1 MRAGSRSRGR
11 LVRLVLAGCVMLL
24 PAAVHAQSFER
35 VAPKAPAQPPAPPI
49 ATPPPAPT
57 ASQDQTVLALR
68 LNGVVFVDGVAGL
81 QPRGVDPTAVPDGV
95 AARGLPLLSGPE
107 FAAKVRPYLGR
118 PLTRADIDAI
128 GGLVREAYRV
138 AEQPFIDVSVPP
150 QNIQNGVIQ
159 VVVTAYRLGATS
171 VTGNAHFST
180 EQIIGMSDLKRGE
193 VLTLPALRKDLDG
206 LNQNPFLTVSAMLRP
221 GQETGQ
227 SDLILVARD
236 QRPVRFY
243 AGYDNQ
249 GVRSL
254 GRDEWNLG
262 VNWGNV
268 FGTGQ
273 VFSYQYTRSFSGRY
287 DSHSASDVIR
297 LDGDHRLTIFGAY
310 ASQRPKIA
318 TGFDSQGHSGQISAR
333 FAGDLPGSP
342 TRKQNL
348 QIGIDYKRTDNNLEF
363 SGFEILDTNV
373 ELVQVLLAYNLTL
386 TDRHGQTVIDN
397 TLVYSPGDITKYN
410 TDEAIRQLN
419 PFSGETYG
427 YDRLAVTRT
436 TSLPKDFTW
445 IVRAMG
451 QLASR
456 DLPYSEQI
464 GGGGLGVVRGY
475 DPNTALGS
483 EGVLLGTELR
493 LPAFSLLRLFDKN
506 AGGQDQLQFGL
517 FWDYANVSEPRP
529 LPDLPKR
536 VKLESLGVN
545 AHYSLGQRLS
555 LQLEIGSQLR
565 DAPGETKR
573 DTQVA
578 VVMLVGF

>member
-1 MRAGSRSRGR
+1 MREGASLRGR
-11 LVRLVLAGCVMLL
+11 LVCLAFAYGALA
-24 PAAVHAQSFER
+24 PAVGHAQSFER
-35 VAPKAPAQPPAPPI
+35 VAPKLPAQPQTPPVEAPP
-49 ATPPPAPT
+49 PPPT
-57 ASQDQTVLALR
+57 VTQDQTVLVPR
-68 LNGVVFVDGVAGL
+68 LNGVVFVDGPAGL
-81 QPRGVDPTAVPDGV
+81 QPRGVDPVAVPAGV

-107 FAAKVRPYLGR
+107 FAAKVRPNLDR
-118 PLTRADIDAI
+118 PLTRAGVDAL
-128 GGLVREAYRV
+128 GNLVREAYRA
-138 AEQPFIDVSVPP
+138 AERPFIDVSVPP
-150 QNIQNGVIQ
+150 QNVQNGIVQI
-159 VVVTAYRLGATS
+159 VVTEYRLGAVT
-171 VTGNAHFST
+171 VTGNQHFST
-180 EQIIGMSDLKRGE
+180 RQILGMSDLKRGD

-206 LNQNPFLTVSAMLRP
+206 LNQNPFLAVSAMMKP
-221 GQETGQ
+221 GQETGE

-243 AGYDNQ
+243 VGYDNQ

-254 GRDEWNLG
+254 GRDEWNVG

-287 DSHSASDVIR
+287 SSHSASDVIP
-297 LDGDHRLTIFGAY
+297 LNGDHRISIFGAY
-310 ASQRPKIA
+310 ASQRPEIA
-318 TGFDSQGHSGQISAR
+318 TGFDSQGHSAQISGR
-333 FAGDLPGSP
+333 FVSGLTSAPN
-342 TRKQNL
+342 RKQNL
-348 QIGIDYKRTDNNLEF
+348 QVGLDYKRTDNNLEF

-386 TDRHGQTVIDN
+386 TDRRGQTVIDN

-445 IVRAMG
+445 IIRAMG

-475 DPNTALGS
+475 DPSTALGS
-483 EGVLLGTELR
+483 EGVVLGTEVR
-493 LPAFSLLRLFDKN
+493 LPAFSPLRLFDKN
-506 AGGQDQLQFGL
+506 ASGQDQLQFGV
-517 FWDYANVSEPRP
+517 FWDYAEVSEPDP

-536 VKLESLGVN
+536 VKLESVGVN
-545 AHYSLGQRLS
+545 AHYSFGQRFS

-573 DTQVA
+573 DAQAA
-578 VVMLVGF
+578 VVALIGF